1 MSGEKPHIFKKREDS
16 VVSFAV
22 YHGYFKIKLIRTEKK
37 KIIKG
42 KYMFINIQL
51 ASIYIYSK
59 N

>member
-1 MSGEKPHIFKKREDS
+1 MSGEKLHIFKKREDS

-37 KIIKG
+37 KIIKR

-51 ASIYIYSK
+51 FI
-59 N
+59 